1 MGVRIRVPKSVVF
14 GNSLEAER
22 KFGAAPSQRAAT
34 APEGGAATSAVNV
47 APGAGTTCQGES
59 PDVQSVEASRPGV
72 KAAGTCDD
80 ASPEQP
86 GDVPME
92 TAVTPEP
99 AAKRTRDDDGAD
111 PEAAI
116 KEEPP
121 AKTAPRRFRRP
132 GAVRNV
138 AAGVVRG
145 AKPPP

>member
-1 MGVRIRVPKSVVF
+1 
-14 GNSLEAER
+14 
-22 KFGAAPSQRAAT
+22 GAAPPQRATA
-34 APEGGAATSAVNV
+34 APERETAASSVNV
-47 APGAGTTCQGES
+47 ASGAGTASQAES
-59 PDVQSVEASRPGV
+59 PGVQFVEASRPGV

-92 TAVTPEP
+92 MAVTPEP
-99 AAKRTRDDDGAD
+99 AAKRTRGDNAAD

-116 KEEPP
+116 KEEPN
-121 AKTAPRRFRRP
+121 AKTASTRLRRP
-132 GAVRNV
+132 GAVPNI